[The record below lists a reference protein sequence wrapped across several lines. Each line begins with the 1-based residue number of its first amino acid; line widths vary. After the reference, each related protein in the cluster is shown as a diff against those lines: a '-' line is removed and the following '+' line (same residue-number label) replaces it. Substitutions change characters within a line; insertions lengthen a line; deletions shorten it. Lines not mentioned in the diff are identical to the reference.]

1 MMKDTSTTI
10 IYSTEETASNTPMSY
25 VPREDYDE
33 LKRRITLLQHDVATV
48 LIQRHMYKLAASQQY
63 DALRGTRDALLNRAA
78 NTDTELLDR
87 VIAQTITLV
96 ANYFYRAG
104 LVDSFECAGTVAD
117 IYDLIGLDDTPLEQV
132 ANEHHTILD
141 EGISRASI
149 DAIAE

>member
-1 MMKDTSTTI
+1 MKDTNTTI

-25 VPREDYDE
+25 VPREDYDA
-33 LKRRITLLQHDVATV
+33 LRRQIDRLQHDVATTF
-48 LIQRHMYKLAASQQY
+48 IQRHMYKLADSQQY
-63 DALRGTRDALLNRAA
+63 EALRGTRDALLSRAA
-78 NTDTELLDR
+78 NTDMELLDR

-104 LVDSFECAGTVAD
+104 LVDSFECAGTVTD
-117 IYDLIGLDDTPLEQV
+117 ICDLIGVYEIPLEQV
-132 ANEHHTILD
+132 ANEHHNILD